1 MVMAF
6 AMGVTVYAADITI
19 TNGAAGSEYAAYRLL
34 NATDGGEGK
43 LAYTL
48 NDKYAAALKEV
59 TGKTED
65 KDVINYISGLD
76 ADGIR
81 AFADAVFFATKVEN
95 NGENSRKIGVSE
107 IWYRLPKFILGF
119 FAASL
124 IASFIAVPA
133 FGKETVS
140 SINSVLDQYKNWAFV
155 LAFTSIGLE
164 TNFRE
169 IKEQFQGGKPLTL
182 YVVGQLFNIV
192 LTFAAVYLLLS
203 GKFFPLPNLAL

>member
-1 MVMAF
+1 MKKLKKLFAAMVAMVMAF

-43 LAYTL
+43 FAYTL

-81 AFADAVFFATKVEN
+81 TFADAVFA
-95 NGENSRKIGVSE
+95 KIKTLEPEAKTSDDKFSGVDQG
-107 IWYRLPKFILGF
+107 YY
-119 FAASL
+119 L
-124 IASFIAVPA
+124 IAETKTGDEGDTYSLVMLDTAGNDSVTVTT
-133 FGKETVS
+133 KEDRPELEKKVKEKNDSTGAETDWIQPIMILVMMYHS
-140 SINSVLDQYKNWAFV
+140 S
-155 LAFTSIGLE
+155 
-164 TNFRE
+164 
-169 IKEQFQGGKPLTL
+169 
-182 YVVGQLFNIV
+182 
-192 LTFAAVYLLLS
+192 
-203 GKFFPLPNLAL
+203 